1 MKKYI
6 LSGTLGLAIGTL
18 SSLIMSAIFSDGDYL
33 PINPLSTAGQY
44 YQAHFSP
51 VGVMAI
57 AVLVWFAI
65 GLLFQAADKIFE
77 QDWSL
82 LKMTVTHFAV
92 TAIGFTILAILAGWF
107 PLNLAHLLFF
117 WAIFVAIYA
126 VIYAVNYRQMKES
139 VQLINHSL
147 DN

>member
-6 LSGTLGLAIGTL
+6 LSGMLGLATGTII
-18 SSLIMSAIFSDGDYL
+18 SVVTSAIFSDGDYL

-51 VGVMAI
+51 VGVMAT
-57 AVLVWFAI
+57 AVLIWFAI
-65 GLLFQAADKIFE
+65 GLLFRAADSIFE

-82 LKMTVTHFAV
+82 LKMTAVHFSV
-92 TAIGFTILAILAGWF
+92 TAIGFTILGILAGWF
-107 PLNLAHLLFF
+107 PLDVSNLLFF

-126 VIYAVNYRQMKES
+126 FIYWVNYRQMKNS

-147 DN
+147 EN

>member
-6 LSGTLGLAIGTL
+6 LSGMLGLAIGTII
-18 SSLIMSAIFSDGDYL
+18 SVVTSAIFSEGDYL
-33 PINPLSTAGQY
+33 PINPLSKAGQY

-57 AVLVWFAI
+57 AVLIWFAI
-65 GLLFQAADKIFE
+65 GLLFRAADSIFE

-82 LKMTVTHFAV
+82 LKMTVVHFSV
-92 TAIGFTILAILAGWF
+92 TAIGFTILGILAGWF
-107 PLNLAHLLFF
+107 PLDVANLLFF

-126 VIYAVNYRQMKES
+126 VVYWVNYRQMKNS

-147 DN
+147 EN